1 MTTGLRPLTTGELLD
16 RTFSLYRAHFGLFI
30 GIFALPHLVVLAYQC
45 LGVTFQSPK
54 PDLANVLLTGVW
66 GFGAAL
72 VSLAVSATSQ
82 AATVVA
88 VSQVHLDR
96 PASVMDAFSRV
107 KSHILGVVGLS
118 LLIGIA
124 AGAACLLLIVPGV
137 LLFIMWS
144 LAVPAKVLE
153 NLGVGDALSRSSD
166 LTKND
171 RGRVFVI
178 WLMFIVLG
186 VGVSLLLRWPIEI
199 AAGVNSMF
207 ALQRTGAL
215 WQVAL
220 LVSSFVSQCLVGPL
234 ATVAFS
240 LLYYDERVRKEAFD
254 LELMMASLDPTQ
266 LPTSP
271 VSPAQA
277 GA

>member
-1 MTTGLRPLTTGELLD
+1 
-16 RTFSLYRAHFGLFI
+16 
-30 GIFALPHLVVLAYQC
+30 
-45 LGVTFQSPK
+45 
-54 PDLANVLLTGVW
+54 
-66 GFGAAL
+66 
-72 VSLAVSATSQ
+72 
-82 AATVVA
+82 
-88 VSQVHLDR
+88 
-96 PASVMDAFSRV
+96 MDAFSRV

-186 VGVSLLLRWPIEI
+186 LGVSLLLRWPIEI

>member
-1 MTTGLRPLTTGELLD
+1 MTTALRPLSTGELLD
-16 RTFSLYRAHFGLFI
+16 RTFSLYRSHFGLFI

-45 LGVTFQSPK
+45 LGLAFQSPR
-54 PDLANVLLTGVW
+54 PQLANFFLTFVW
-66 GFGAAL
+66 SLGAAL
-72 VSLAVSATSQ
+72 LSIVVSATSQ

-96 PASVMDAFSRV
+96 PASVVDAFSRV
-107 KSHILGVVGLS
+107 KGQVLGVIGLS

-137 LLFIMWS
+137 LLIIMWS

-166 LTKND
+166 LTKGD
-171 RGRVFVI
+171 RGRIFVM
-178 WLMFIVLG
+178 WVLFIVLQIG
-186 VGVSLLLRWPIEI
+186 MGLLLRWPVEL

-207 ALQRTGAL
+207 ALQRIGGA
-215 WQVAL
+215 WQAAM
-220 LVSSFVSQCLVGPL
+220 LVSQFIAECLVGPL
-234 ATVAFS
+234 ATIAFS
-240 LLYYDERVRKEAFD
+240 LVYYDERVRKEAFD
-254 LELMMASLDPTQ
+254 LQLMMTTLDAAA
-266 LPTSP
+266 LPGSP
-271 VSPAQA
+271 ASPAQA